1 MGNVRYLFGIVMPR
15 IYIMRWILIKKKK
28 IVFDTFII
36 SLWVNSSRIFLYH
49 TDIVD
54 DNVCDILNHYTIV
67 TADLNDS
74 TTAIGFEILENKFVL
89 EP

>member
-1 MGNVRYLFGIVMPR
+1 
-15 IYIMRWILIKKKK
+15 
-28 IVFDTFII
+28 
-36 SLWVNSSRIFLYH
+36 LYH

-54 DNVCDILNHYTIV
+54 DNVCDILNRYTIV